1 LQSEAE
7 LIKSEAKIAQKKA
20 KQEAEISHQKAL
32 DDLEI
37 SKARDLADIEAS
49 KFKSIVD
56 AIGAS
61 TLEAI
66 AQAGP
71 EMQAK
76 LLGGLGLQSFM
87 LTGSDNPIGLFSSL

>member
-1 LQSEAE
+1 M
-7 LIKSEAKIAQKKA
+7 
-20 KQEAEISHQKAL
+20 
-32 DDLEI
+32 
-37 SKARDLADIEAS
+37 ADIEAS
-49 KFKSIVD
+49 KFSSIVD

-76 LLGGLGLQSFM
+76 LLGGLGIQSFM
-87 LTGSDNPIGLFSSL
+87 LTGTDNPIGLFASGGSVGGGFLGGN

>member
-1 LQSEAE
+1 LP
-7 LIKSEAKIAQKKA
+7 IKRLWMIWKSA
-20 KQEAEISHQKAL
+20 
-32 DDLEI
+32 
-37 SKARDLADIEAS
+37 KARDLADIEAS

-56 AIGAS
+56 AIGAN

-87 LTGSDNPIGLFSSL
+87 LTGNDNPIGLFSSY